1 MLFAKESGSF
11 QSHSPSRAAV
21 AKPRRGQR
29 PRVLCGEAVSIWR
42 VPLTLTLSHKGR
54 GDGYRGRLRSAN
66 RPYSTPSIDPKPYP
80 PRGEGIIY
88 PGAMRFAY
96 WHPTCLPQGG
106 GDGYCGRLRSANR
119 PYRLI
124 APYRLPQASYPHGA
138 WAKPRG
144 CRASRSRVKPSHL
157 AAGAGDR
164 LGSAKD
170 AAAPDCRR
178 HLAPLTIH
186 EYAGPNGGRWSSYG
200 TRLSGAIQ
208 IHEISDATIRIKW
221 FFSFAAE
228 WQPAVDPWPGCDG
241 R

>member
-1 MLFAKESGSF
+1 MPFRRWATF
-11 QSHSPSRAAV
+11 
-21 AKPRRGQR
+21 RRGMTF
-29 PRVLCGEAVSIWR
+29 A
-42 VPLTLTLSHKGR
+42 PLTLTLSRKGR

-80 PRGEGIIY
+80 LRGEGIIY

-106 GDGYCGRLRSANR
+106 GEGYRGRLRFANR
-119 PYRLI
+119 PYSTRFDLTNCPKRRI
-124 APYRLPQASYPHGA
+124 RMGA

-144 CRASRSRVKPSHL
+144 LTGAPPSRVKPSHL
-157 AAGAGDR
+157 AAGARDR
-164 LGSAKD
+164 LVSVKD

-186 EYAGPNGGRWSSYG
+186 EYAGPNGGQWSSYG
-200 TRLSGAIQ
+200 TRFGGAIQ

-221 FFSFAAE
+221 FFSFAAK
-228 WQPAVDPWPGCDG
+228 WQPAVDPRPGCDG